1 MADFAPDGQPLT
13 QDEYDYN
20 FDALNHAGGSVYES
34 ETARRKRQRMD
45 GRKEM
50 RRQGRA
56 WQVEHQPYV
65 SPEPSDVSAGNDGS
79 SSGGDI
85 DDAGDD
91 AGADADADAD
101 AGADADAE
109 TPAPP
114 SAATPTPAAA
124 PTLTLT
130 SDAEGSQ

>member
-50 RRQGRA
+50 SGNASAGASLASGASTLRVTRAVRRQR
-56 WQVEHQPYV
+56 WKRWELKWRRHR
-65 SPEPSDVSAGNDGS
+65 
-79 SSGGDI
+79 
-85 DDAGDD
+85 
-91 AGADADADAD
+91 
-101 AGADADAE
+101 
-109 TPAPP
+109 
-114 SAATPTPAAA
+114 
-124 PTLTLT
+124 
-130 SDAEGSQ
+130 